1 MRTKP
6 GLILRSIG
14 PDNIIVD
21 ALPHGHENSS
31 MVYTLNATAAAL
43 WSYAVDFDDFTPA
56 DLAARLVE
64 DFEVDPD
71 TARTD
76 TENILNKW
84 IAEGI
89 VIP

>member
-31 MVYTLNATAAAL
+31 MVYSLNATAAAI
-43 WSYAVDFDDFTPA
+43 WSYAADSDDFTPD
-56 DLAARLVE
+56 DLAARLTE

-71 TARTD
+71 TARAD
-76 TENILNKW
+76 TANIISKW